1 MTALHTNYI
10 IDNKGKKRGVF
21 LTIKEYQ
28 KLIEDLH
35 DLAIVAER
43 RHEKVLNLATMKRK
57 LKKDDLI

>member
-21 LTIKEYQ
+21 LSIKEYQ

-43 RHEKVLNLATMKRK
+43 RHEKTLNLATMKRK

>member
-1 MTALHTNYI
+1 MTTLHTNYI
-10 IDNKGKKRGVF
+10 IDNKGKKQGVF
-21 LTIKEYQ
+21 LSIKEYQ

-43 RHEKVLNLATMKRK
+43 RHEKVLKLATIKRK